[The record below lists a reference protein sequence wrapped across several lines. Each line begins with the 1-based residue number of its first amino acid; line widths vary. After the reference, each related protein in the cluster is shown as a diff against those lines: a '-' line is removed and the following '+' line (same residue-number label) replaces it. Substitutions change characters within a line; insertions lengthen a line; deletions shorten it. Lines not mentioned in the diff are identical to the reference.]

1 MCKYEMKSL
10 FTQCMT
16 TYQMLEKRTVGMDC
30 DFLNFLLSVPQR
42 EIKNCFFC
50 PLLVRTTGL

>member
-10 FTQCMT
+10 FMQCMT

-30 DFLNFLLSVPQR
+30 DFLNFLLSVPQS

>member
-1 MCKYEMKSL
+1 
-10 FTQCMT
+10 
-16 TYQMLEKRTVGMDC
+16 MDC

-50 PLLVRTTGL
+50 PLLVRTTGLSKIIFDITKEKASIEPKTVVKYTGSG